1 MQCLR
6 NQICVCVCV
15 CVYSSQYRDAV
26 LGQQRMPHA
35 NEIFRIVILDTRA
48 VDSAAWICEILKA
61 VNEAVCDPEH
71 CYGNLFP
78 SAYSEYL

>member
-1 MQCLR
+1 M
-6 NQICVCVCV
+6 CVL
-15 CVYSSQYRDAV
+15 VYSPQYTDAR

-35 NEIFRIVILDTRA
+35 KDIFRIVILATRA
-48 VDSAAWICEILKA
+48 VDSAVPICEVFMA